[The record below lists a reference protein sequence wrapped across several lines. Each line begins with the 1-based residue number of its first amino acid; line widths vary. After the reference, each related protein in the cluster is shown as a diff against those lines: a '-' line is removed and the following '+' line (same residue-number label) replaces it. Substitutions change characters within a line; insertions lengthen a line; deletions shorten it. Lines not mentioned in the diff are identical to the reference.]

1 MYGII
6 SVKDQILSYIME
18 GFIMEKK
25 LKHLELVQGVITR
38 MAGNSFMLKGWAVT
52 LAAAIFAL
60 SAKDAEKSYFIVAYI
75 PIIVFWLLDSYY
87 LQQERLY
94 RSLYDKVRET
104 DESQIDFS
112 LKAVYNDFPKK
123 TNTFANCAF
132 SKTEIG
138 FYLPLAL
145 VCLVIVLITSAK

>member
-1 MYGII
+1 
-6 SVKDQILSYIME
+6 
-18 GFIMEKK
+18 MEKK

-104 DESQIDFS
+104 DESRIDFS
-112 LKAVYNDFPKK
+112 LKAAYNDFPQK
-123 TNTFANCAF
+123 TNTFSSCAF

-145 VCLVIVLITSAK
+145 VCLVIVLITPAI

>member
-1 MYGII
+1 MAVAILTTLLGAYVAVPNKDGTQNDMFMYVAIAP
-6 SVKDQILSYIME
+6 ILI
-18 GFIMEKK
+18 
-25 LKHLELVQGVITR
+25 L
-38 MAGNSFMLKGWAVT
+38 WC
-52 LAAAIFAL
+52 
-60 SAKDAEKSYFIVAYI
+60 
-75 PIIVFWLLDSYY
+75 LDSYY

-94 RSLYDKVRET
+94 RSLYDKVRKT

-132 SKTEIG
+132 SRTEIG